1 MIFLN
6 RVVSSLLLPD
16 AVMKKQLKKL
26 TDRLKEDPDY
36 SCSWALKDVNRP
48 KNRYKDI
55 VPYDKS
61 RVILPKCDGIPG
73 SDYINASYVKGASGA
88 LAYIAAQGPLPN
100 TVIDFWRM
108 IWVCDVQVVVMAC
121 NEKESG
127 KNKCENYWPCKGEIK
142 HYGNISVELIET
154 SQICPDFLVR
164 TLLVKCD
171 SEMRDVYQFHYTS
184 WPDHGIPDTV
194 QPILELVRLMRD
206 CQASETV
213 PIVVHCS
220 AGCGRTGTI
229 CAVDFV
235 WACLRQGK
243 LSEDFSLFQIALEL
257 RRQRI
262 AMIQTKEQYILAHK
276 AIAALF
282 EQQLNVIDCHIY
294 VNVDG
299 DGEPLMWKELSKSK
313 LTFFKRET
321 LSVNECSSSKDGVA
335 SKKTEDRIVVH
346 SEDSEKQLVKED
358 SSLRKSN
365 ISETNSFVSDKLNTK
380 MSISDSLI
388 NRNERESSISRNSC
402 LSQHGSEDTI
412 PFIDDDEISIRPNC
426 GRAYLNMPSS
436 GSFSKIINRFDP
448 FVDKIALDTDDSSPD
463 ADTNNFP
470 EKVIGL
476 DSSSLR
482 NTNGD
487 ENSLN
492 SSNYEINSDV
502 VFPDSYATLP
512 CGSVINKNYGKT
524 NSRESYPP
532 SSRLGRYD
540 DSVSDIVEESDSI
553 SKESKKVG
561 KAMVVRRPSISKLKA
576 LFEKSILSSNK
587 SSNESGKRSL
597 FRHNSH
603 SVSRAGSAPPSL
615 NCMDKNAAVERE
627 SILKLVTRKFR
638 SASVRTEREI
648 SSKPYDKSQHRR
660 STPGAITNF
669 REGFATLSRTVS
681 FNLNRTFRSYSPSKA
696 KIDKSSISE
705 KGSISSVA
713 DCSSPVSSKSKLPE
727 IQPKGK
733 SVWYDR
739 SSLPRAVAV
748 VKPTEKVSPIS
759 ESPHNDIPKSP
770 LVDNNAEKSVFCSVI
785 NKPPKLLPFFSTL
798 SKPNERDTSTMW
810 YNEIDDSS
818 SNVEP
823 KNNKSFSDSDVQLA
837 KVSNKPQNSRV
848 LPFIHS
854 ITPWKKNVSKS
865 PLSSPESPKNFVEVT
880 PDINTIVSNSTFYTD
895 IESLSERLRIPFK
908 HSNEK
913 PSTCPV
919 PEEIIPIHV
928 PMKNS
933 LVKEEISDKTSK
945 VAKELTEQPKSQES
959 SEKLNNENSSEQEK
973 SLEFIEKTKNKDAV
987 QNKQEPFAQLNTE
1000 PVKEIL
1006 ITTKANADVPPAI
1019 PKKLGIGKQ
1028 KQLENQIFFNEHE
1041 VLPNFDL
1048 NTSDTK
1054 NVPVKRKDSATKPV
1068 LEGKVESPS
1077 LSPKDHYINVNLKT
1091 LQNIEQIENT
1101 LRSNPRSAIIDLT
1114 SRESYCMEEELD
1126 NAVKQLSNPLDKGTT
1141 SVIKSNS
1148 KFPGYEV
1155 IWPEENYSKGNISL
1169 DLNSKNEFGLRM
1181 LKNSKNCKTG
1191 LCYSPPLR
1199 RSMNANLGLAK
1210 CRSCSNID
1218 WLEPEESVS
1227 AAVELNFKET
1237 TTPTKKLVNEAVV
1250 ELNTLLDRLTT
1261 RTLSEN
1267 PDFDSNSNQ
1276 IAKNIAENNAVH
1288 NRKWNENENLM
1299 THSVTIVSKTNI
1311 SDSSSKEEEIVFHF
1325 PPPPPLP
1332 PPEEDQP
1339 SEIFNIVCK
1348 NGTIIVADK
1357 SRTKESSTDPLCS
1370 KDQSSE
1376 NVCSTDNPIEFPQP
1390 TPRKGKQNALKRSAS
1405 YTNVCVPQSKNK
1417 GYENVFLEKYQTLSR
1432 LQIDSKCEN
1441 HEQNQYAKAVSNI
1454 KPCRNKPQI
1463 IKPKPDYVNV
1473 KELHISSSPKLLR
1486 KSPKRDVEKECNPIT
1501 TTNNK
1506 CKVNAFKVSD
1516 ESFNKFH
1523 MSKSCPPSEFKP
1535 ASTFSVHTDDKY
1547 STYGRICKISDKQ
1560 LLGSEKNQQYVN
1572 IQSMIEDYKK
1582 KPLPSKKTERAPLPP
1597 DTSHCIE
1604 TKEILPL
1611 KVDLPKRLPS
1621 RKSEKAP
1628 LPPPLLQKS
1637 STGINLTNKN
1647 LPNTSCY
1654 MNYPHYRIHVAD
1666 ETPVLPA
1673 VHENIS
1679 NNNLP
1684 SNAVC
1689 ANLSKTEMK
1698 SKNSPTN
1705 HGLSHSQS
1713 DASVFLALKQRKM
1726 QPMNRGTNAVGDSPK
1741 FVNKILK
1748 QKKELVSVSSSDSDS
1763 SYERIF
1769 FDNPTEKLAKI
1780 TAKQSNREQIVI
1792 NSPKCYK
1799 KELPIAPPRSK
1810 RRSTTEVNYA
1820 KVKSKEAS
1828 PSNTSLGT
1836 PYQQK
1841 LSEKILPIYE
1851 PPPAIPLKT
1860 KDAFEFPGEFSNK
1873 GDDKYL
1879 KKGLDNTS
1887 CNFKR

>member
-1 MIFLN
+1 MLN
-6 RVVSSLLLPD
+6 Q
-16 AVMKKQLKKL
+16 K
-26 TDRLKEDPDY
+26 
-36 SCSWALKDVNRP
+36 
-48 KNRYKDI
+48 
-55 VPYDKS
+55 
-61 RVILPKCDGIPG
+61 
-73 SDYINASYVKGASGA
+73 
-88 LAYIAAQGPLPN
+88 
-100 TVIDFWRM
+100 
-108 IWVCDVQVVVMAC
+108 
-121 NEKESG
+121 
-127 KNKCENYWPCKGEIK
+127 
-142 HYGNISVELIET
+142 
-154 SQICPDFLVR
+154 
-164 TLLVKCD
+164 
-171 SEMRDVYQFHYTS
+171 
-184 WPDHGIPDTV
+184 
-194 QPILELVRLMRD
+194 
-206 CQASETV
+206 
-213 PIVVHCS
+213 
-220 AGCGRTGTI
+220 
-229 CAVDFV
+229 
-235 WACLRQGK
+235 
-243 LSEDFSLFQIALEL
+243 
-257 RRQRI
+257 
-262 AMIQTKEQYILAHK
+262 
-276 AIAALF
+276 
-282 EQQLNVIDCHIY
+282 
-294 VNVDG
+294 
-299 DGEPLMWKELSKSK
+299 
-313 LTFFKRET
+313 
-321 LSVNECSSSKDGVA
+321 
-335 SKKTEDRIVVH
+335 
-346 SEDSEKQLVKED
+346 
-358 SSLRKSN
+358 
-365 ISETNSFVSDKLNTK
+365 
-380 MSISDSLI
+380 
-388 NRNERESSISRNSC
+388 
-402 LSQHGSEDTI
+402 
-412 PFIDDDEISIRPNC
+412 
-426 GRAYLNMPSS
+426 
-436 GSFSKIINRFDP
+436 
-448 FVDKIALDTDDSSPD
+448 
-463 ADTNNFP
+463 
-470 EKVIGL
+470 
-476 DSSSLR
+476 
-482 NTNGD
+482 
-487 ENSLN
+487 
-492 SSNYEINSDV
+492 
-502 VFPDSYATLP
+502 
-512 CGSVINKNYGKT
+512 
-524 NSRESYPP
+524 
-532 SSRLGRYD
+532 
-540 DSVSDIVEESDSI
+540 
-553 SKESKKVG
+553 
-561 KAMVVRRPSISKLKA
+561 
-576 LFEKSILSSNK
+576 
-587 SSNESGKRSL
+587 
-597 FRHNSH
+597 
-603 SVSRAGSAPPSL
+603 
-615 NCMDKNAAVERE
+615 
-627 SILKLVTRKFR
+627 
-638 SASVRTEREI
+638 
-648 SSKPYDKSQHRR
+648 
-660 STPGAITNF
+660 
-669 REGFATLSRTVS
+669 
-681 FNLNRTFRSYSPSKA
+681 
-696 KIDKSSISE
+696 
-705 KGSISSVA
+705 
-713 DCSSPVSSKSKLPE
+713 
-727 IQPKGK
+727 
-733 SVWYDR
+733 
-739 SSLPRAVAV
+739 
-748 VKPTEKVSPIS
+748 
-759 ESPHNDIPKSP
+759 
-770 LVDNNAEKSVFCSVI
+770 
-785 NKPPKLLPFFSTL
+785 
-798 SKPNERDTSTMW
+798 
-810 YNEIDDSS
+810 
-818 SNVEP
+818 
-823 KNNKSFSDSDVQLA
+823 NKSFSDSDVQLA

-880 PDINTIVSNSTFYTD
+880 PDINTIASNSTFYTD

-913 PSTCPV
+913 PSICPV

-945 VAKELTEQPKSQES
+945 VAKELTEEPKSQES
-959 SEKLNNENSSEQEK
+959 SEKLNSENSSEQEK
-973 SLEFIEKTKNKDAV
+973 NLEFIEKPKIKMQCKISRNL
-987 QNKQEPFAQLNTE
+987 FAQLNTE

-1006 ITTKANADVPPAI
+1006 ITTKANAEVPPAI
-1019 PKKLGIGKQ
+1019 PKKLG
-1028 KQLENQIFFNEHE
+1028 
-1041 VLPNFDL
+1041 
-1048 NTSDTK
+1048 
-1054 NVPVKRKDSATKPV
+1054 
-1068 LEGKVESPS
+1068 
-1077 LSPKDHYINVNLKT
+1077 
-1091 LQNIEQIENT
+1091 IEQIENT

-1141 SVIKSNS
+1141 SVIKVTQNS
-1148 KFPGYEV
+1148 LV
-1155 IWPEENYSKGNISL
+1155 
-1169 DLNSKNEFGLRM
+1169 M
-1181 LKNSKNCKTG
+1181 
-1191 LCYSPPLR
+1191 SPPLR

-1227 AAVELNFKET
+1227 AAVELNSKET

-1250 ELNTLLDRLTT
+1250 ELNTLR
-1261 RTLSEN
+1261 RN
-1267 PDFDSNSNQ
+1267 C
-1276 IAKNIAENNAVH
+1276 
-1288 NRKWNENENLM
+1288 
-1299 THSVTIVSKTNI
+1299 VS
-1311 SDSSSKEEEIVFHF
+1311 F

-1376 NVCSTDNPIEFPQP
+1376 NVCSTDNLIEFPQP

-1432 LQIDSKCEN
+1432 LQIDSKCEKR
-1441 HEQNQYAKAVSNI
+1441 EQNQYAKAVSNI

-1501 TTNNK
+1501 TTNIK

-1560 LLGSEKNQQYVN
+1560 LLGSEKKHPNQQYVN

-1611 KVDLPKRLPS
+1611 KVDLPKKLPS

-1689 ANLSKTEMK
+1689 VNLSKTEMK

-1705 HGLSHSQS
+1705 RGLSHSQS

-1769 FDNPTEKLAKI
+1769 FDNPTEKFAKI

-1828 PSNTSLGT
+1828 PSNTSLDT

-1851 PPPAIPLKT
+1851 PPLQYTLKT
-1860 KDAFEFPGEFSNK
+1860 KDAFEFPGEFNNK
-1873 GDDKYL
+1873 
-1879 KKGLDNTS
+1879 
-1887 CNFKR
+1887 